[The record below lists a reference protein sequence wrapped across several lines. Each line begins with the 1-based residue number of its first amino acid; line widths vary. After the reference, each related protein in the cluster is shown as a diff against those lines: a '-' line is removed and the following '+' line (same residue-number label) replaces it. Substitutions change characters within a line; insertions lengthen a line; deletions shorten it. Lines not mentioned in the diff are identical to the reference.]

1 MCACFTLPWTALLIQ
16 GLEQSPARIRQ
27 FRRRRNPK
35 PDFDLRVQLLDT
47 FTALITDQRLR
58 DHVEHA
64 RDELLTRWVQAEPA
78 AQ

>member
-1 MCACFTLPWTALLIQ
+1 LLYAAVDGIANP
-16 GLEQSPARIRQ
+16 GIEADLGAGPPIPPSPQ
-27 FRRRRNPK
+27 PK

-58 DHVEHA
+58 DHIEHA
-64 RDELLTRWVQAEPA
+64 RDELLTHWVQAEPA